1 MSDLFLLA
9 CTLHHAGFALVLHRG
24 HLYGMRG
31 RALWRVGTV
40 AEAASALHPSRWA
53 QA

>member
-1 MSDLFLLA
+1 MSDLLLLA
-9 CTLHHAGFALVLHRG
+9 CTLHHANWALVLHRG

-31 RALWRVGTV
+31 RALWRVGAV
-40 AEAASALHPSRWA
+40 AEAATALPAERWG